1 MAYLLT
7 VAQKIN
13 IDLSALWLCK
23 KPLEKK
29 TEQNHGASTAQC
41 LGDSVRG
48 PLSKS
53 NESAFQSHQLQRVV
67 DAGRTSGGC
76 LAQLPAPPCAG
87 RRSHF

>member
-13 IDLSALWLCK
+13 IDLSALWLWK
-23 KPLEKK
+23 KSLEKK

-67 DAGRTSGGC
+67 EVGRDLWRVSG
-76 LAQLPAPPCAG
+76 PAPCP
-87 RRSHF
+87 SLYWKT